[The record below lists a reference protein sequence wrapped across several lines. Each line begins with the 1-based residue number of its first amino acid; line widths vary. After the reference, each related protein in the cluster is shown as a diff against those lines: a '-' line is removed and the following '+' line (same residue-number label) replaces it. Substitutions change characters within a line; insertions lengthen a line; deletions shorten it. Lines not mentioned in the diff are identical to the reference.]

1 MVSMEVG
8 MRISAVISI
17 LLFGASVGMPQSRS
31 FTGEIMDSQCAG
43 MGSHDKMMKGMDAK
57 DAKDCSQKCVRM
69 GGKYVL
75 FDPATKRTYALDDQ
89 QKADQF
95 AGQKV
100 SVKGTFDSASK
111 TIHISSVE
119 AR

>member
-1 MVSMEVG
+1 MEAG

-31 FTGEIMDSQCAG
+31 FTGEIMDSQCAS
-43 MGSHDKMMKGMDAK
+43 MGSHDQMMKGMDAK
-57 DAKDCSQKCVRM
+57 DAKDCTKKCVRT

-75 FDPATKRTYALDDQ
+75 YDPATKTTYALDDQ
-89 QKADQF
+89 QKADEY

-111 TIHISSVE
+111 TIHVTSLE

>member
-1 MVSMEVG
+1 MVDRRVG

-31 FTGEIMDSQCAG
+31 FNGEIMDSQCAS
-43 MGSHDKMMKGMDAK
+43 MGSHARMMKGMDAK
-57 DAKDCSQKCVRM
+57 DAKDCTQKCVRM

-75 FDPATKRTYALDDQ
+75 YDPATKTAYALDDQ
-89 QKADQF
+89 QKADEY
-95 AGQKV
+95 AGQRV

-111 TIHISSVE
+111 TIHVTSVE

>member
-1 MVSMEVG
+1 
-8 MRISAVISI
+8 MRTPVLIAALLLSASAG
-17 LLFGASVGMPQSRS
+17 LPQSRS

-43 MGSHDKMMKGMDAK
+43 MGSHDKMMQGVDAK
-57 DAKDCSQKCVRM
+57 NAADCTKKCVGL

-75 FDPATKRTYALDDQ
+75 FDPAAKTVYQLDDQ
-89 QKADQF
+89 SKPAAF

-100 SVKGTFDSASK
+100 SVKGTLDSASK
-111 TIHISSVE
+111 TIHVDTIA